1 MKLLFHIYRRAFFA
15 LIKSPP
21 GLAVFINYIRYSFA
35 RVFPSLEVGFTP
47 TNVVIYTTKSCNLN
61 CDFCFIGDD
70 LNPDNP
76 LQYELTFENYKKIKQ
91 NRFFKNALRIGLLGG
106 EPFIAKDIFS
116 ILEDLQGSG
125 KITTVVTNA
134 MLLKGEKLDRF
145 KKCPPTILGLSLYP
159 ENEDDVERVYSA
171 LHSETIVWIQ
181 TIIEA
186 TDLGKIQRVIDYCKK
201 IGCKNIRMGNYYP
214 TYGKGMEHVIFEDN
228 LEFQKLKKEII
239 LKYGKEFNI
248 DWLAPVQ
255 REVKKKVCLQPLSYI
270 HIDNT
275 GEIGACFM
283 RSPNKDIYGSIFDQD
298 AWNNKANQDLRNNMY
313 FKKEGCDPWC
323 RFCENLGEDLYKV

>member
-1 MKLLFHIYRRAFFA
+1 MKLLLNIYFRAFLSLLKRPPNLRVLTNYA
-15 LIKSPP
+15 KYYLARIKPK
-21 GLAVFINYIRYSFA
+21 LKLN
-35 RVFPSLEVGFTP
+35 FTP
-47 TNVVIYTTKSCNLN
+47 TNLVIYTTKSCNLN

-70 LNPDNP
+70 LNPENP
-76 LQYELTFENYKKIKQ
+76 KRYELTFDDYKKIKES
-91 NRFFKNALRIGLLGG
+91 NFFKNALRLGLLGG
-106 EPFIAKDIFS
+106 EPFIAKDIFL
-116 ILEDLQGSG
+116 ILEDLKKYG

-134 MLLKGEKLDRF
+134 MLLKGETLERF

-159 ENEDDVERVYSA
+159 ENKEDVQRVFEA
-171 LHSETIVWIQ
+171 LDSKTIVWIQ

-186 TDLGKIQRVIDYCKK
+186 TDLNKIYRVLEYCKM

-214 TYGKGMEHVIFEDN
+214 TYGKGMDHVIFEDN
-228 LEFQKLKKEII
+228 EDYRAIRKDVEKKF
-239 LKYGKEFNI
+239 GREFNI

-255 REVKKKVCLQPLSYI
+255 RKVKKKACLQPLSYI
-270 HIDNT
+270 HIDNR

-283 RSPNKDIYGSIFDQD
+283 RSPNADIYGNIFDQN

-313 FKKEGCDPWC
+313 FKREGCDPWC

>member
-1 MKLLFHIYRRAFFA
+1 MKLLLNIYLRAFWS
-15 LIKSPP
+15 LVKKPP
-21 GLAVFINYIRYSFA
+21 APRVLINYFKYYLCRL
-35 RVFPSLEVGFTP
+35 RPKLKLDFTP
-47 TNVVIYTTKSCNLN
+47 TNLVIYTTKSCNLN

-70 LNPDNP
+70 LNPENP
-76 LQYELTFENYKKIKQ
+76 KKYELTFEDYSKIKE
-91 NRFFKNALRIGLLGG
+91 NKFFKNSLRLGLLGG
-106 EPFIAKDIFS
+106 EPFIAKDIFL
-116 ILEDLQGSG
+116 ILEDLKKYG

-134 MLLKGEKLDRF
+134 MLLKGEKLERF
-145 KKCPPTILGLSLYP
+145 KECPPTILGLSLYP
-159 ENEDDVERVYSA
+159 ENEEDVERVFKELDSK
-171 LHSETIVWIQ
+171 TIVWIQ

-186 TDLGKIQRVIDYCKK
+186 TDLKKIYRVLDYCRK

-214 TYGKGMEHVIFEDN
+214 TYGNGMEHVIFEDN
-228 LEFQKLKKEII
+228 EEYKTIRKEVDS
-239 LKYGKEFNI
+239 KFGGEFNI

-255 REVKKKVCLQPLSYI
+255 RKVNQKVCLQPLSYI

-298 AWNNKANQDLRNNMY
+298 AWNNKANQDLRKNMY

-323 RFCENLGEDLYKV
+323 RFCENLGEDLYKI